1 MPFMPKLSEIEQG
14 PNDILI
20 PDVDDELLESL
31 RWRAELMG
39 KGLSDYILDIFA
51 RGADMPR
58 ESFAGASVIVLDD
71 ES

>member
-1 MPFMPKLSEIEQG
+1 MPKLSEIELG

-20 PDVDDELLESL
+20 PDVDDELLESF

-39 KGLSDYILDIFA
+39 KSLSDYILDIFA

-58 ESFAGASVIVLDD
+58 ESFKGASVIVLDD
-71 ES
+71 EA